1 MKICFI
7 ATGEIEIP
15 PNGWGALET
24 VVWNLKNQLEA
35 IGHETSI
42 INTTDQ
48 NLILQKINEIN
59 PDIVHLHY
67 GRHWEI
73 MPRIKCRKII
83 TNHDGSFLESKKFHE
98 SIVRGYL
105 YDCEFFILTTWER
118 DFLLNIGI
126 SPQKIKIVPNG
137 VDFSKFNFKN
147 EPAFPNHSICLGKID
162 HRKNQSFIQSLNCNV
177 NFVGQN
183 TISEF
188 NSLDPLWLGP
198 WTRDEVYQNLT
209 DYANLV
215 LISQL
220 ELQPLVCL
228 EALSAGLGLVISESA
243 SQNLDVSLPFI
254 TVIQQDLIK
263 NPEIVSSAISNNRD
277 ICLHIGREKIREYAL
292 SFDWKNV
299 IKLYIQNINR

>member
-7 ATGEIEIP
+7 GSGDIEIP
-15 PNGWGALET
+15 PKGWGALET
-24 VVWNLKNQLEA
+24 VVWNLKNQLQA
-35 IGHETSI
+35 IGHETFI

-48 NLILQKINEIN
+48 NSILERINEIN

-73 MPRIKCRKII
+73 IPHIKCRKII
-83 TNHDGSFLESKKFHE
+83 TNHDGSFSESKKFHE
-98 SIVRGYL
+98 SIVRDYL

-126 SPQKIKIVPNG
+126 SPKKIKIVPNG
-137 VDFSKFNFKN
+137 VDFYKFNFKN
-147 EPAFPNHSICLGKID
+147 EPTFPNHSICLGKID

-188 NSLDPLWLGP
+188 NSLDPLYIGP
-198 WTRDEVYQNLT
+198 WNRDQVYQNLT
-209 DYANLV
+209 DYTNLV

-228 EALSAGLGLVISESA
+228 EALSAGLGLVISDAA
-243 SQNLDVSLPFI
+243 SQNLDCSLPFI
-254 TVIQQDLIK
+254 TVIPQHLIY
-263 NPEIVSSAISNNRD
+263 NAEIVSSAILNNRD
-277 ICLHIGREKIREYAL
+277 ICLHIGREKIREYAS
-292 SFDWKNV
+292 SFDWKN
-299 IKLYIQNINR
+299 IARKYESFL

>member
-1 MKICFI
+1 MKICII
-7 ATGEIEIP
+7 APGAIP
-15 PNGWGALET
+15 IPVDGWGALET
-24 VVWNLKNQLEA
+24 VAWNQANQLEKLGYEVF
-35 IGHETSI
+35 IVNEPSQEKTL
-42 INTTDQ
+42 DQ
-48 NLILQKINEIN
+48 IQQIN

-67 GRHWEI
+67 GRHYEI
-73 MPRIKCRKII
+73 MPHIQCRKIV
-83 TNHDGSFLESKKFHE
+83 TNHDGSFLASLKFHDG
-98 SIVRGYL
+98 IVRKYL

-137 VDFSKFNFKN
+137 VDFSKFHFKN

-188 NSLDPLWLGP
+188 NSSDPLYLGS
-198 WTRDEVYQNLT
+198 WNREQVYQNLT
-209 DYANLV
+209 DYTNLV

-228 EALSAGLGLVISESA
+228 EALSAGLGLVISEAA
-243 SQNLDVSLPFI
+243 SQNLDCSLPFI
-254 TVIQQDLIK
+254 TVISQDLI
-263 NPEIVSSAISNNRD
+263 NHAEIVSSAISNNRD
-277 ICLHIGREKIREYAL
+277 NCLHIGREKIREYAL

-299 IKLYIQNINR
+299 IKLYTQNITQ